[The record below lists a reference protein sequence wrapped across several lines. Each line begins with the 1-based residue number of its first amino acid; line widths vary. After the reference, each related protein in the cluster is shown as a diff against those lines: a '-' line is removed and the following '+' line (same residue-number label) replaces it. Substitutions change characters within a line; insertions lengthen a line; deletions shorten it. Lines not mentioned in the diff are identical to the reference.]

1 MIGMIGMT
9 LGGLA
14 RRALALPGRWA
25 LEGVAGGVA
34 RARRDAAA
42 PPADPASIFVL
53 RNNDL
58 GDLLI
63 VTPLFEALRRRFPQA
78 WIAAGVGSWSREALR
93 GNPHLSEVL
102 TVDAPWFNKYAA
114 RRGALGRLLW
124 VARSPQ
130 AAELTRRRFA
140 VGIDVLG
147 SVWGS
152 LLLLRAGIP
161 WRLGVEGY
169 AGGHRA
175 VQRTVRFQPEEQV
188 GRAALRFAELLG
200 ATELPPAR
208 PQLFL
213 DAGERAAGERLW
225 TEGQIPEKQP
235 GRRGFR
241 LAVGPGG
248 GLPAKCWPPESF
260 AALLRRLA
268 AVPGLE
274 IALIG
279 GPRERE
285 LAAEL
290 AAACPGSRCF
300 PDLGLRETFALI
312 AAADGVVCN
321 SSLLLHAAAA
331 FSRPTLALLGAAF
344 PSARAHQA
352 LWGYPGTSWSL
363 GPEPGSRGIAT
374 PEEAMGAL
382 REHLL
387 EGTA

>member
-1 MIGMIGMT
+1 LT
-9 LGGLA
+9 AARRLGGLA
-14 RRALALPGRWA
+14 LRTLRLPGHWA
-25 LEGVAGGVA
+25 LEGVAAGVA
-34 RARRDAAA
+34 RARRDGAV
-42 PPADPASIFVL
+42 PPGSPRSIFVL

-58 GDLLI
+58 GDLLV
-63 VTPLFEALRRRFPQA
+63 VTPLFEALRRRFPEA
-78 WIAAGVGSWSREALR
+78 RIAAGVGSWSLEVLR
-93 GNPHLSEVL
+93 GNPHLSEAL

-114 RRGALGRLLW
+114 ARGALGRLRWL
-124 VARSPQ
+124 ARSPQ
-130 AAELTRRRFA
+130 AAELARRRFE

-175 VQRTVRFQPEEQV
+175 AQRTVRFRPDEHV
-188 GRAALRFAELLG
+188 GRSALRFAEMLG
-200 ATELPPAR
+200 AEELPPVR

-213 DAGERAAGERLW
+213 APAERAAGERLW
-225 TEGQIPEKQP
+225 GAP
-235 GRRGFR
+235 RRGAR
-241 LAVGPGG
+241 LAIGPGG

-260 AALLRRLA
+260 AALLRHLA
-268 AVPGLE
+268 REPGLE
-274 IALIG
+274 IAIVG

-290 AAACPGSRCF
+290 AAACPGARSF

-321 SSLLLHAAAA
+321 SSMLMHAAAA
-331 FSRPTLALLGAAF
+331 FSRPTLVLLGAAF
-344 PSARAHQA
+344 PSASRHQA
-352 LWGYPGTSWSL
+352 QWGYPGTCWSL
-363 GPEPGSRGIAT
+363 GREPGSRGIAT
-374 PEEAMGAL
+374 PEEAVGAL

-387 EGTA
+387 GRSA